1 MIFSLFFNINIIL
14 SDNFSILF
22 SSKII
27 QVFQFSTAFANSQTF
42 VTITGLEKA

>member
-1 MIFSLFFNINIIL
+1 MTFSLFFNINIIL
-14 SDNFSILF
+14 SANSAILF

-42 VTITGLEKA
+42 VTITDL